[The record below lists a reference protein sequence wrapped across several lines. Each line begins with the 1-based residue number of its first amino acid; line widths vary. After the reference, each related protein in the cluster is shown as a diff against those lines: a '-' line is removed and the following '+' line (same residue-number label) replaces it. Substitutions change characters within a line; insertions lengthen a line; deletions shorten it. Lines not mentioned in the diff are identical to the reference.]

1 MIQEKKRALGRGLE
15 SLIPTARTFTPAV
28 SAAAVAAPA
37 VVAAP
42 VAEIDLAP
50 GERVQEIRLEEIEP
64 SPYQPRRRQDEAALE
79 ELTQSIR
86 AQGVLQPIV
95 IRYISRVDGS
105 LAALG
110 TGSRSMVDGQTVDG
124 QRSMVDCQTVDGPR
138 SMVDGGNGENP
149 HPISPPHYA
158 SGQALPGEIRVGQP
172 INALTGEGEHAPTL
186 ADAGPSASLRAGLD
200 ARATSQIRYQII
212 AGERRWL
219 ASRRAGRATVPAIVR
234 QVSNQQAME
243 MALIENL
250 QREDLDCMEMASA
263 FDRLGREFGLTQDE
277 MSKRTGK
284 DRTTVSN
291 LLRLLKLPPEVRTS
305 LAHHDLS
312 FSHAKSLMSLEDAT
326 VLSAAAQKVVRDG
339 LSVRQTEEL
348 VSHLVWLGPVSEKE
362 SKERQKKPEDP
373 NVRAARMD
381 LEQRLGC
388 RVKIQDK
395 NGKGKVV
402 IEYKTLEDF
411 DRIVEALGR

>member
-1 MIQEKKRALGRGLE
+1 M
-15 SLIPTARTFTPAV
+15 
-28 SAAAVAAPA
+28 
-37 VVAAP
+37 
-42 VAEIDLAP
+42 
-50 GERVQEIRLEEIEP
+50 
-64 SPYQPRRRQDEAALE
+64 
-79 ELTQSIR
+79 
-86 AQGVLQPIV
+86 
-95 IRYISRVDGS
+95 
-105 LAALG
+105 
-110 TGSRSMVDGQTVDG
+110 
-124 QRSMVDCQTVDGPR
+124 
-138 SMVDGGNGENP
+138 
-149 HPISPPHYA
+149 
-158 SGQALPGEIRVGQP
+158 
-172 INALTGEGEHAPTL
+172 
-186 ADAGPSASLRAGLD
+186 
-200 ARATSQIRYQII
+200 
-212 AGERRWL
+212 
-219 ASRRAGRATVPAIVR
+219 PAIVR

-250 QREDLDCMEMASA
+250 QREDLDCMEMAFA

-305 LAHHDLS
+305 LTRHDLS

-348 VSHLVWLGPVSEKE
+348 VSHLVWLGPVGEKE
-362 SKERQKKPEDP
+362 NKERQQKAEDP

-395 NGKGKVV
+395 NGKGRVV
-402 IEYKTLEDF
+402 IEYKSLEDF

>member
-1 MIQEKKRALGRGLE
+1 M
-15 SLIPTARTFTPAV
+15 P
-28 SAAAVAAPA
+28 
-37 VVAAP
+37 
-42 VAEIDLAP
+42 P
-50 GERVQEIRLEEIEP
+50 GPL
-64 SPYQPRRRQDEAALE
+64 
-79 ELTQSIR
+79 
-86 AQGVLQPIV
+86 QGQVKFQL
-95 IRYISRVDGS
+95 
-105 LAALG
+105 
-110 TGSRSMVDGQTVDG
+110 
-124 QRSMVDCQTVDGPR
+124 
-138 SMVDGGNGENP
+138 
-149 HPISPPHYA
+149 
-158 SGQALPGEIRVGQP
+158 
-172 INALTGEGEHAPTL
+172 
-186 ADAGPSASLRAGLD
+186 
-200 ARATSQIRYQII
+200 I

-219 ASRRAGRATVPAIVR
+219 ASKRAGRATVPAIVR

-312 FSHAKSLMSLEDAT
+312 FGHAKSLMSLEDAT

-348 VSHLVWLGPVSEKE
+348 VSHLVWLGPVGDKE
-362 SKERQKKPEDP
+362 SKERQQKAEDP

-402 IEYKTLEDF
+402 IEYKSLEDF